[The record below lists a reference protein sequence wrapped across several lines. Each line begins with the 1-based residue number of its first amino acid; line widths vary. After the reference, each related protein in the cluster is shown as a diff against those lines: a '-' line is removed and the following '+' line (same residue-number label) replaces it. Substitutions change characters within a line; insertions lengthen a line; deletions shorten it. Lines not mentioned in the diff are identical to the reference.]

1 MQGIVY
7 YINPPSSFSPS
18 FEGGVFFYIY
28 INGGEAMK
36 AIFSTYK
43 LVRKHAG
50 AAYIFILVVKE
61 YYSKCNI
68 CLDN

>member
-1 MQGIVY
+1 
-7 YINPPSSFSPS
+7 
-18 FEGGVFFYIY
+18 
-28 INGGEAMK
+28 MK
-36 AIFSTYK
+36 AIFNTYK

-50 AAYIFILVVKE
+50 ATYIFILVVKE